1 MKKGRKDMKFIG
13 NLIWLI
19 FGGLLSGISWL
30 IAGLVWCITIIGIP
44 VGLQCFKF
52 ATLSFAPFGK
62 EVLYNGGAGSFIL
75 NVLWII
81 FSGTPLALEHLLL
94 GVLLCMTI
102 VGIPFGLQQFK
113 LVRLAIMPFGAEVVH
128 N

>member
-1 MKKGRKDMKFIG
+1 MKFIG
-13 NLIWLI
+13 NFIWLI
-19 FGGLLSGISWL
+19 FGGLVSGISWL
-30 IAGLVWCITIIGIP
+30 VAGLAWCITIVGIP

-52 ATLSFAPFGK
+52 ATLTFAPFGK